1 MTLSVGV
8 ELFRSLAIQVIIRR
22 WTRQKLKTLAL
33 LLVVALGVSVF
44 LSIGLTNRAAVSSFG
59 SFTEIVAGQS
69 QYSVRSTIGS
79 LDIEDAR
86 SVRKALMD
94 TEASLFPTLEVMAS
108 IERAQ
113 SRDIYKLVGVDL
125 LAAASHLYRT
135 SRTGPKL
142 QGSALENMNVFE
154 YLAQGNSIFAP
165 SSVASL
171 HQWQIGDNILVNLGA
186 EQLDLQYSGEI
197 PVQAS
202 DANKDLPVLVMD
214 LHALARLAHR
224 EKQIDRIEII
234 LPREFQ
240 TKSYL
245 TNVSALLEHANPGY
259 WVIES
264 NAERMKTGSAMTLA
278 LRSNLRALSALSLV
292 IAFLLVFQAL
302 DSSVSQRRAEIAS
315 LRSLGV
321 TAKQIRLLWLWE
333 AAMIGALGGVIGIG
347 LASLTSRFFS
357 GMVNETVSTLYY
369 FTTDNTLDYAYGEI
383 LLAWIA
389 AIFASVL
396 AGWFPARAAALTP
409 PAQMLKTNVLLGQTR
424 RSIFAKIAVATGLL
438 SAGSYFL
445 PPLPAPNGHG
455 IPIGG
460 YLSALAANAC
470 IISIGCYA
478 MESLPRVF
486 ASLAKRYTSFL
497 IGLSRFRK
505 PVARHRLAL
514 GSVIVAVG
522 MTAAMVVLIGSFERT
537 VTSWLDQVIHADV
550 YIRSKQSQSADSK
563 NGIPFEVAQTIV
575 SHPHVEDAATI
586 SRYSIHI
593 NNADTFVNGY
603 DTDYLIRRPHLSW
616 VGKPP
621 NNLASLKAGEA
632 AIITES
638 FQKRF
643 GVGIGDNVRIATASE
658 EKSLQVIGIQ
668 SDFGNE
674 RGSLGVDQAALKA
687 WTGRDDVHGIA
698 LHLTPD
704 VGLEAFISEMERKH
718 PALDASPNRV
728 LKTQAT
734 AIFHQT
740 FAITYALEGVGLFIS
755 VVGLGA
761 MLFSLSLERQV
772 EISALLRLGMSR
784 MSIASAGIA
793 EAFTLSSLGVAL
805 GIGLGLVQGWILI
818 FVVNRQAFGW
828 TLALSIPW
836 DSLIVLGLA
845 TLLSGVLVSWRIGWW
860 SSGLPVQQEE

>member
-1 MTLSVGV
+1 MTLSARA
-8 ELFRSLAIQVIIRR
+8 ELLSSLAIRIIIRR

-69 QYSVRSTIGS
+69 QYSLRSTIGS
-79 LDIEDAR
+79 LDLEDAR
-86 SVRKALMD
+86 SARRALMD

-108 IERAQ
+108 IERAE

-135 SRTGPKL
+135 SRTGSKL
-142 QGSALENMNVFE
+142 QDPSLENMNVFD
-154 YLAQGNSIFAP
+154 YLAQGNSVFAP

-171 HQWQIGDNILVNLGA
+171 YQWQVGDSILVNLGA
-186 EQLDLQYSGEI
+186 EQLELQYSGQI
-197 PVQAS
+197 PVQTS
-202 DANKDLPVLVMD
+202 DANDNLPVLVMD
-214 LHALARLAHR
+214 LHSLAHLAHR
-224 EKQIDRIEII
+224 DRQIDRIEII

-245 TNVSALLEHANPGY
+245 ANVSTLLERGNPGN

-264 NAERMKTGSAMTLA
+264 NADRLKTGSAMTLA

-321 TAKQIRLLWLWE
+321 TAKQIRLLWLSE
-333 AAMIGALGGVIGIG
+333 AALIGALGGIVGIG
-347 LASLTSRFFS
+347 LASLTARFFS
-357 GMVNETVSTLYY
+357 GMVNETVSALYY
-369 FTTDNTLDYAYGEI
+369 FTADDTLDYAYGEI

-389 AIFASVL
+389 AICASVL
-396 AGWFPARAAALTP
+396 AGWLPARAAAFTP
-409 PAQMLKTNVLLGQTR
+409 PAQMLKTNVIMGQAR

-438 SAGSYFL
+438 SAAAYLF
-445 PPLPAPNGHG
+445 PPLPSPNGHG

-470 IISIGCYA
+470 AISIGCYA
-478 MESLPRVF
+478 MESLPRIF
-486 ASLAKRYTSFL
+486 APLSKRYTSFL

-537 VTSWLDQVIHADV
+537 VTGWLEQVIHADI
-550 YIRSKQSQSADSK
+550 YIRSKQSQSADSE
-563 NGIPFEVAQTIV
+563 NGIPISVAQTIRA
-575 SHPHVEDAATI
+575 HPKVEDAATI

-616 VGKPP
+616 VGQSP
-621 NNLASLKAGEA
+621 NNLASLITGES
-632 AIITES
+632 AIVTES

-643 GVGIGDNVRIATASE
+643 GVGVGDDIRIATASG
-658 EKSLQVIGIQ
+658 EKSLQIIGIQ

-687 WTGRDDVHGIA
+687 WTGRDDAQGIA
-698 LHLTPD
+698 LHLKPGID
-704 VGLEAFISEMERKH
+704 LEAFISELERKF
-718 PALDASPNRV
+718 PALDVSPNRV
-728 LKTQAT
+728 LKAQAT

-761 MLFSLSLERQV
+761 MLFSLSLERRV

-793 EAFTLSSLGVAL
+793 EAFTLSSLGIAL
-805 GIGLGLVQGWILI
+805 GIVLGLIQGWILI
-818 FVVNRQAFGW
+818 FVVNKQAFGW

-836 DSLIVLGLA
+836 DSLLVLGLA